1 MAKETKKV
9 AAPAAE
15 KPVQKSEITTVTEET
30 IENQIK
36 SENKMD
42 DKALT
47 EALDLIQKEKDEKKA
62 YTLKVCICKADYV
75 NKRELI
81 ALRKRR
87 TEEKATKTALEF
99 SKEALDKLKTGL
111 ITPDEYEKELE
122 KCDCEKRKAF
132 SKIEESN
139 SELIKELRNN
149 YPSYY
154 SYDWEYER
162 RCNRY

>member
-9 AAPAAE
+9 ATATAE
-15 KPVQKSEITTVTEET
+15 KPTQKSEITTVTEET
-30 IENQIK
+30 IEAQIK

-62 YTLKVCICKADYV
+62 YTLKGCICKADYI

-87 TEEKATKTALEF
+87 AEEKATKAFLEF
-99 SKEALDKLKTGL
+99 SKESLEKLKTGV
-111 ITPDEYEKELE
+111 ITPDEYNKELE

-132 SKIEESN
+132 NKIEEGN
-139 SELIKELRNN
+139 SELIGELRNN

-154 SYDWEYER
+154 NYDWEYER